1 MTFNPQNPFDDEN
14 FEFEAVEI
22 TDPVDLNE
30 RIQKAYKKQMQTVEK
45 LILPVLKNLMK
56 NPENDTI
63 KWPNRTEAIQS
74 QINKITTVT
83 KAKLEY

>member
-1 MTFNPQNPFDDEN
+1 MTFNPQNPFDDED
-14 FEFEAVEI
+14 FEFEAVEV

-30 RIQKAYKKQMQTVEK
+30 RVQKAHKKQMQTVEK

-63 KWPNRTEAIQS
+63 KWPNRTEAIQT
-74 QINKITTVT
+74 QINKITAVT